1 MIVLIACLIIGLL
14 LGRRYLTNLLILASI
29 VVPCACIYAELMRGT
44 ASVVDIL
51 LLFSYL
57 SALQGGFLIGAYIQT
72 NRTEKKQSSVK
83 QEPAFNV
90 ASQAEQR
97 R

>member
-1 MIVLIACLIIGLL
+1 
-14 LGRRYLTNLLILASI
+14 
-29 VVPCACIYAELMRGT
+29 MRGT
-44 ASVVDIL
+44 TSLVDIL

-72 NRTEKKQSSVK
+72 QRAEKKQSSLK
-83 QEPAFNV
+83 NEPAFNV

-97 R
+97 H